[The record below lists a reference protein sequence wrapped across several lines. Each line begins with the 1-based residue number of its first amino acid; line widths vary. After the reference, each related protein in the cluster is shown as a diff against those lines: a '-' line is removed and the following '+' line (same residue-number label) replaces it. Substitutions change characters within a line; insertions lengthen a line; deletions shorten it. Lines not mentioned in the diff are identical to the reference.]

1 MGVGTS
7 WGWGDGS
14 GVDAND
20 CNRSSVSW
28 EPNESLSRGAKLASG
43 MVTWGF
49 TLLNE
54 NGLGKS
60 KGSPKRELDFAFGNS
75 SAGWFTGTWGVDA
88 ELVGMVSSA
97 SGG

>member
-1 MGVGTS
+1 
-7 WGWGDGS
+7 
-14 GVDAND
+14 
-20 CNRSSVSW
+20 
-28 EPNESLSRGAKLASG
+28 

-75 SAGWFTGTWGVDA
+75 SAGWFTGTWGFDA